1 MHLDLDKLDILEFLR
16 DYNEEL
22 DDATLAGLSQKDLEY
37 RKNILQQVEEKF
49 NADRKSYDFDKAA
62 EIENL
67 LDNLTARVRVVAN
80 RKRKDGRSYVTQ
92 YDQKKS
98 ELVEKQ
104 TEIEE
109 RLDELLKYA
118 YLAGFPIDKGRNNYV
133 TDNVNEEMDL
143 RHIYLT
149 EEAAIRF
156 NKDDALRNQRDKARL
171 DRSTTNAN
179 VEKFNNLYAYIQEL
193 VKERNQ
199 IRNELEVLNEKLTDL
214 IYGDYVEGYESF
226 VNIDRIEV
234 PNAPDPNQEIKDIR
248 DELEKKFEEA
258 VKGVNTYG
266 DIMKMSLED
275 IRLLEENLV
284 ALNTKNA
291 FDKKVAHAKAAS
303 GSDSAAL
310 DIIADIENIQSAYRT
325 TRKVTENIKGIK
337 NASISQ
343 MRTAIKSNREKVEA
357 ISKEIIEKEENV
369 LRINYILGNAN
380 ENDLKKFAK
389 ANKREI
395 IALSPKELKDKEK
408 ISKRVDSTIT
418 FYTKELDTAMSELK
432 EKNELKGRYEYS
444 LETYE
449 KGKENIEKGI
459 LNGKYES
466 LINSNANITVGMKK
480 LEELRNGTL
489 KFDRTVLKEATE
501 GHTLDEIEKGDVELS
516 DPIKD
521 EEDVELSDPIEDEED
536 KDVDLSDP
544 IKDEEDKDKDVDLGE
559 VIDADVELSDPIPDD
574 EDDELAEKKGDSM
587 EKKPKE
593 RLIPKIKGKLPK
605 AGKVLLTVMG
615 VAAVTGLVYLIANAG
630 TVQMLLAGY
639 GIGKVIEKGGLTK
652 KK

>member
-49 NADRKSYDFDKAA
+49 NVDRKSYDFDKAA

-149 EEAAIRF
+149 EEAAIKF

-248 DELEKKFEEA
+248 NELEKKFEEA

-275 IRLLEENLV
+275 IRLLEDNLV

-310 DIIADIENIQSAYRT
+310 DIITDIENIQNAYRT

-337 NASISQ
+337 NASINQ

-408 ISKRVDSTIT
+408 ISKRVGSTIT

-489 KFDRTVLKEATE
+489 KFDRAVLKEATE

-521 EEDVELSDPIEDEED
+521 EEDVELSGPIEDEED
-536 KDVDLSDP
+536 KDVELSDP

-559 VIDADVELSDPIPDD
+559 VIDADVELSDPIPGD
-574 EDDELAEKKGDSM
+574 EDDELAAKKGDSM
-587 EKKPKE
+587 EKKPRE

-615 VAAVTGLVYLIANAG
+615 VAAVTGLVFLVANSG

-639 GIGKVIEKGGLTK
+639 GVGKVIEKGGLTK

>member
-49 NADRKSYDFDKAA
+49 NVDRKSYDFDKAA

-149 EEAAIRF
+149 EEAAIKF

-275 IRLLEENLV
+275 IRLLEDNLV

-310 DIIADIENIQSAYRT
+310 DIITDIENIQNAYRT

-337 NASISQ
+337 NASINQ

-357 ISKEIIEKEENV
+357 ISKEIIEKEEKV

-408 ISKRVDSTIT
+408 ISKRVGSTIT

-489 KFDRTVLKEATE
+489 KFDRAVLKEATE

-521 EEDVELSDPIEDEED
+521 EEDVELSGPIEDEED
-536 KDVDLSDP
+536 KDVELSDP

-559 VIDADVELSDPIPDD
+559 VIDADVELSDPIPGD

-587 EKKPKE
+587 EKKPRE

-615 VAAVTGLVYLIANAG
+615 VAAVTGLVFLVANSG

-639 GIGKVIEKGGLTK
+639 GVGKVIEKGGLTK

>member
-49 NADRKSYDFDKAA
+49 NVDRKSYDFDKAA

-149 EEAAIRF
+149 EEAAIKF

-275 IRLLEENLV
+275 IRLLEDNLV

-310 DIIADIENIQSAYRT
+310 DIITDIENIQSAYRT

-337 NASISQ
+337 NASINQ

-357 ISKEIIEKEENV
+357 ISKEIIEKEEKV

-408 ISKRVDSTIT
+408 ISKRVGSTIT

-489 KFDRTVLKEATE
+489 KFDRAVLKEATE

-521 EEDVELSDPIEDEED
+521 EEDVELSGPIEDEED
-536 KDVDLSDP
+536 KDVELSDP

-559 VIDADVELSDPIPDD
+559 VIDADVELSDPIPGD

-587 EKKPKE
+587 EKKPRE

-615 VAAVTGLVYLIANAG
+615 VAAVTGLVFLVANSG

-639 GIGKVIEKGGLTK
+639 GVGKVIEKGGLTK